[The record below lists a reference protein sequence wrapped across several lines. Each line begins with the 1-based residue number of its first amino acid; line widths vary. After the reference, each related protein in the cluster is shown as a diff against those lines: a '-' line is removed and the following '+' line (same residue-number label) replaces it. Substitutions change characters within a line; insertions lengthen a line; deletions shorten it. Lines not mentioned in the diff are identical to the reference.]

1 MLVNF
6 NGRQCHVTDA
16 GYDDEGRKVDG
27 SPLFGVVYLLPDNGQ
42 DHTGDF
48 RYAYEAAPV
57 KPAPSTAAKPLFSPP
72 PIQVEPIVAGP
83 VTSGL
88 LDTLTTPSK

>member
-6 NGRQCHVTDA
+6 NGRECHVTEKGDNGE
-16 GYDDEGRKVDG
+16 GYVVNG
-27 SPLFGVVYLLPDNGQ
+27 SPWFGDVYLLEDDGK

-48 RYAYEAAPV
+48 RYAYRLPTNKAPAV
-57 KPAPSTAAKPLFSPP
+57 KEAKPLFGPP
-72 PIQVEPIVAGP
+72 PASVAGP
-83 VTSGL
+83 GTSGL